1 MIGLARVESYP
12 VTIDYGRP
20 FTEMI
25 AASGY
30 DHVNEYLTP
39 ARFPVHGRGVV
50 AAKLL
55 LLCLDRNASTDEVL
69 HEHDSAERRPRRIA
83 ELLAFGAAEPERQRA
98 FPIVALGEVEAYPD
112 DYRRIPF
119 LWGSP
124 RVRHLDLRW
133 DEHSWGANI
142 CFLAVGA

>member
-1 MIGLARVESYP
+1 

-25 AASGY
+25 AAGGY

-55 LLCLDRNASTDEVL
+55 LLCLDPNASTDEVL
-69 HEHDSAERRPRRIA
+69 HEHDSADRRPGRIA
-83 ELLAFGAAEPERQRA
+83 ELLAFGASEPERQRA
-98 FPIVALGEVEAYPD
+98 FPIVALGTVEAYPD

-133 DEHSWGANI
+133 DEHSWGANV
-142 CFLAVGA
+142 CFLTVGT